1 MVSTPQTPTHG
12 ALARFRT
19 EVTSS
24 TQMLTS
30 WASFKSE
37 GLPFVLPRLRS
48 RACAARPVPGVMR
61 QSHVG
66 KAVWGGGGFPG
77 IR

>member
-48 RACAARPVPGVMR
+48 RACAARPVLGSCARATWGRPFGEV
-61 QSHVG
+61 
-66 KAVWGGGGFPG
+66 AVFLA
-77 IR
+77 